1 MEGWK
6 EGMEGQKDQR
16 LEGREDVEEEWML
29 PQSLHKAH
37 AVTSCNLLKKGTCLG
52 ALGCAGLLQGVSPW
66 CPMLGNPPHHLSR
79 PGSGK

>member
-1 MEGWK
+1 MQDVGMEGWK

-37 AVTSCNLLKKGTCLG
+37 AVTSRNLLKKGTCLWAVQSCSKGCPHG
-52 ALGCAGLLQGVSPW
+52 ALC
-66 CPMLGNPPHHLSR
+66 
-79 PGSGK
+79 